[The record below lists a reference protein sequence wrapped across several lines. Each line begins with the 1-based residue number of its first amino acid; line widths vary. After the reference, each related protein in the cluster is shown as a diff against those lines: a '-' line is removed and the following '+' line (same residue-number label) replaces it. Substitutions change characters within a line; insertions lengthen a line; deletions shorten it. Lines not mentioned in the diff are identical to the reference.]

1 MSKLKSRRCSVFFLH
16 FMSRLDWGNSIGVLD
31 FLFILR
37 VPVLRFHRNA
47 EAAIIGK
54 CLIVNVELYKIGL
67 HPNMASCLT
76 PASVPLISHLVCSQC
91 LCVGN

>member
-47 EAAIIGK
+47 EAAI
-54 CLIVNVELYKIGL
+54 
-67 HPNMASCLT
+67 
-76 PASVPLISHLVCSQC
+76 
-91 LCVGN
+91 